1 MITIRV
7 LEAIDHVHPLVLVGL
22 PGEDVERKA
31 GHWAQTVRRG
41 CSLDVEMNS
50 ATILS
55 SRTELEKISAALR
68 IVPTFVVGR
77 LGAPF
82 LEKGLEKLRD
92 QREGVD
98 KLTVHLPQFSGSLRV
113 RAEAGGH
120 SQSRLDDIVSLAVVV
135 FTGLT
140 VSRQRGFDSRISGRS
155 AC

>member
-55 SRTELEKISAALR
+55 SRTELEKISTAC
-68 IVPTFVVGR
+68 
-77 LGAPF
+77 
-82 LEKGLEKLRD
+82 
-92 QREGVD
+92 
-98 KLTVHLPQFSGSLRV
+98 
-113 RAEAGGH
+113 
-120 SQSRLDDIVSLAVVV
+120 
-135 FTGLT
+135 
-140 VSRQRGFDSRISGRS
+140 QRGSTHS
-155 AC
+155 ANLCCWSARRAIP